1 MCTKYLLNLWIANT
15 GIILGNLRNFARV
28 QWEHWLHIRLIPC
41 LIHAINRTTIYRSQV
56 PRLFFPNGTQWIFSD
71 TPSCWFRQN
80 LQGKI
85 SRYLTFYFSWLCD
98 HNNLTSTSG
107 VCKISALWHLN
118 SARLYTEN
126 NIVWDK
132 QMWFFSWSWSPN
144 CEALHHYKSGLH
156 HIEKL
161 LPQSKF

>member
-41 LIHAINRTTIYRSQV
+41 LIHAINRTTIYRSRV

-132 QMWFFSWSWSPN
+132 QMWFFSMKLKPKLWSTSSLQEWITSHRKTATS
-144 CEALHHYKSGLH
+144 E
-156 HIEKL
+156 
-161 LPQSKF
+161 

>member
-41 LIHAINRTTIYRSQV
+41 LIHAINRTTIYRSRV

-132 QMWFFSWSWSPN
+132 QMWFFSMELKPKLWSISSLQEWITSHRKTATS
-144 CEALHHYKSGLH
+144 E
-156 HIEKL
+156 
-161 LPQSKF
+161 

>member
-41 LIHAINRTTIYRSQV
+41 LIHAINRTTIYRSRV
-56 PRLFFPNGTQWIFSD
+56 PRLFFPNWTQWIFSD

-132 QMWFFSWSWSPN
+132 QMWFFSMELKPKLWSTSSLQEWITSHRKTATS
-144 CEALHHYKSGLH
+144 E
-156 HIEKL
+156 
-161 LPQSKF
+161 

>member
-41 LIHAINRTTIYRSQV
+41 LIHAINRTTIYRSRV

-98 HNNLTSTSG
+98 HNNLTSTSA

-132 QMWFFSWSWSPN
+132 QMWFFSMELKPKLWSTSSLQEWITSHRKTATS
-144 CEALHHYKSGLH
+144 E
-156 HIEKL
+156 
-161 LPQSKF
+161 

>member
-15 GIILGNLRNFARV
+15 GIILRNLRNFARV

-41 LIHAINRTTIYRSQV
+41 LIHAINRTTIYRSRV

-132 QMWFFSWSWSPN
+132 QMWFFSMELKPKLWSTSSLQEWITSHRKTATS
-144 CEALHHYKSGLH
+144 E
-156 HIEKL
+156 
-161 LPQSKF
+161 

>member
-1 MCTKYLLNLWIANT
+1 MYQISTQFVNCQYWNNSRQFKKLCQGPMRTLASYQVDSLSNTRNKSHHYLSI
-15 GIILGNLRNFARV
+15 
-28 QWEHWLHIRLIPC
+28 
-41 LIHAINRTTIYRSQV
+41 SS

-132 QMWFFSWSWSPN
+132 QMWFFSMELKPKLWSTSSLQEWITSHRKTATS
-144 CEALHHYKSGLH
+144 E
-156 HIEKL
+156 
-161 LPQSKF
+161 

>member
-41 LIHAINRTTIYRSQV
+41 LIHAINRTTIYRSRV

-118 SARLYTEN
+118 SARLYREN

-132 QMWFFSWSWSPN
+132 QMWFFSMELKPKLWSTSSLQEWITSHRKTATS
-144 CEALHHYKSGLH
+144 E
-156 HIEKL
+156 
-161 LPQSKF
+161 

>member
-41 LIHAINRTTIYRSQV
+41 LIHAINRTTIYRSRV
-56 PRLFFPNGTQWIFSD
+56 PRLFFPNGTPWIFSD

-132 QMWFFSWSWSPN
+132 QMWFFSMELKPKLWSTSSLQEWITSHRKTATS
-144 CEALHHYKSGLH
+144 E
-156 HIEKL
+156 
-161 LPQSKF
+161 